1 MRIDGRWLWCDDG
14 IMRPVI
20 SGEILAIDVQVC
32 LWKSR
37 QPVCMPSHF
46 PHHSAPTVLPPL
58 QPVWPNPP
66 RLSRLRRCARY
77 TPCRTWCAWPAV
89 ASASTG
95 MPSAGPPAQTPA
107 GALPSG
113 GRHGRPHTRGALR
126 WGAHGP
132 PHGASPEA
140 AWGASGGAARTRG
153 QAPRQRAL
161 PGLASRSVPR
171 HPPGLPRPCRLC
183 AGHAGAPQ
191 AGAPVWPPW
200 RGASPPGP
208 HGRPRPSGAG
218 RRAAGPPGQAR
229 GRVERRRDHTR
240 LVQRTAQVGP
250 PGPDRVA
257 VGQPPTRPPAQAAAA
272 ARVPPGRRH
281 PHHGRPGL
289 AALPPTWFLARGPRR
304 SAAIALGGDAARPA
318 APPPGVRPVL
328 AARQAPAPARTA
340 DRPGPV
346 VAKQGEPHGEAPS
359 SSHLS
364 AWLGLRQTAV
374 SLCDSRTAARS
385 PEAPGGFLLVGGV
398 VGGRGE
404 RHPCAQASQPGIS
417 NAFSEDL

>member
-153 QAPRQRAL
+153 QAPRQRAP

-289 AALPPTWFLARGPRR
+289 AALPPRGFWRGGTGGRRPSLWGETPLARPRR
-304 SAAIALGGDAARPA
+304 RQAFGPSSRHARRRPPRAPQTALGPWWPSRASPTVRRRPHRTSARGSA
-318 APPPGVRPVL
+318 CGRRRCHSVTVARLRGLLRHPGV
-328 AARQAPAPARTA
+328 
-340 DRPGPV
+340 
-346 VAKQGEPHGEAPS
+346 S
-359 SSHLS
+359 SS
-364 AWLGLRQTAV
+364 W
-374 SLCDSRTAARS
+374 
-385 PEAPGGFLLVGGV
+385 V
-398 VGGRGE
+398 VW
-404 RHPCAQASQPGIS
+404 
-417 NAFSEDL
+417 